1 MLINKDNKKENN
13 MEEIKSGE
21 QLESV
26 VNTDENGAIMQ
37 RDDMVQDLQQNS
49 SLIKKFKSLDELEK
63 AYVNLEKEFTKK
75 CQALNKLKEDFDNVS
90 SKQSLEQTPEFSQ
103 AKLEQSKNEFFEKNP
118 TAKEFADEIL
128 SAYDSDKSSD
138 ELDPLEKAYEKVK
151 ANHFRTNQELM
162 QDENFVENYVLNN
175 SQVRDRIINDYLSN
189 IMSNKT
195 TPLMSNFSGGSV
207 MITPKSKPSSIKEA
221 GDYMVA
227 LFNNK

>member
-49 SLIKKFKSLDELEK
+49 SPIKKFKSLDELEK

-103 AKLEQSKNEFFEKNP
+103 AKLEQSKKEFFEKNP

-195 TPLMSNFSGGSV
+195 TPLMSNFCGGSV
-207 MITPKSKPSSIKEA
+207 MINPKSKPSSS
-221 GDYMVA
+221 
-227 LFNNK
+227 L

>member
-49 SLIKKFKSLDELEK
+49 SPIKKFKSLDELEK

-128 SAYDSDKSSD
+128 SAYDSDKSGD

>member
-1 MLINKDNKKENN
+1 MLINKDNKKEKN

-49 SLIKKFKSLDELEK
+49 SPIKKFKSLDELEK

-103 AKLEQSKNEFFEKNP
+103 AKLEQSKKEFFEKNP

>member
-1 MLINKDNKKENN
+1 

-49 SLIKKFKSLDELEK
+49 SPIKKFKSLDELEK

-103 AKLEQSKNEFFEKNP
+103 AKLEQSKKEFFEKNP

>member
-1 MLINKDNKKENN
+1 

-37 RDDMVQDLQQNS
+37 RDEMVQDLQQNS
-49 SLIKKFKSLDELEK
+49 SPIKKFKSLDELEK

-103 AKLEQSKNEFFEKNP
+103 AKLEQSKKEFFEKNP
-118 TAKEFADEIL
+118 TAKEFVDEIL

>member
-37 RDDMVQDLQQNS
+37 RYDMVQDLQQNS
-49 SLIKKFKSLDELEK
+49 SPIKKFKSLDELEK

>member
-49 SLIKKFKSLDELEK
+49 SPIKKFKSLDELEK

-103 AKLEQSKNEFFEKNP
+103 AKLEQSKKEFFEKNP